1 VHKGNSEHLSNRAEF
16 RLPLCATLLTE
27 SEEVKTRHP
36 AVVLALSET
45 GGEFSSQKKVV
56 PGEAVGV
63 ILHPDLRYAIRG
75 RVTWTRQVQ
84 KRVHTRF
91 GVAFEDEI
99 PATLWDVLEQTT
111 AA

>member
-1 VHKGNSEHLSNRAEF
+1 MHKGNSEHLSNRAEF